1 MAIQW
6 TGSSPDVLI
15 PLDRSSGEALRTQ
28 LERGLRDAIRSGR
41 LRADERLPSTRE
53 LARGLG
59 ISRGMVVDCFDQL
72 QAEGYL
78 VARGGSA
85 TRVSPSAQRPRREAP
100 TPAMAPISFPA
111 SQPMPRLIADF
122 LPAVPDLASFPRTDW
137 ARATAEIC
145 RDAPTA
151 AFDYGDSRG
160 SQRLREVLAS
170 YLSRVRGAAAD
181 SEHVVVCTGFAQG
194 LNLALVCLAALG
206 VDRVAFEDPGYD
218 ETGQI
223 AAGLAGVELVPV
235 PVDEEGVRVDVLSAA
250 RVRAV
255 VVSPAHQWP
264 TGVVLSPQRRQALA
278 NWAVHTGGWIIE
290 DDYDAE
296 FRYDRDPVG
305 MVQGLIPERVINIG
319 TVSKSLA
326 PTLRLGWLLCPPG
339 LVEEIAELKIR
350 ADRGSPGLQQLV
362 LARLIESGR
371 FDRHLRRMRK
381 VYAGKRDALVA
392 ALDEHAPDV
401 RLSGL
406 AAGFHAVAQLAR
418 GAREAAVVEAARA
431 HGVGIYGMSANRSTR
446 SPDPPQLVLGFGNLS
461 ERAIIDGVTRLAPLL
476 QADLKVGFRPGTGE
490 RSPADV

>member
-1 MAIQW
+1 
-6 TGSSPDVLI
+6 
-15 PLDRSSGEALRTQ
+15 
-28 LERGLRDAIRSGR
+28 
-41 LRADERLPSTRE
+41 
-53 LARGLG
+53 
-59 ISRGMVVDCFDQL
+59 
-72 QAEGYL
+72 
-78 VARGGSA
+78 
-85 TRVSPSAQRPRREAP
+85 
-100 TPAMAPISFPA
+100 
-111 SQPMPRLIADF
+111 
-122 LPAVPDLASFPRTDW
+122 
-137 ARATAEIC
+137 
-145 RDAPTA
+145 
-151 AFDYGDSRG
+151 
-160 SQRLREVLAS
+160 
-170 YLSRVRGAAAD
+170 
-181 SEHVVVCTGFAQG
+181 
-194 LNLALVCLAALG
+194 
-206 VDRVAFEDPGYD
+206 
-218 ETGQI
+218 
-223 AAGLAGVELVPV
+223 
-235 PVDEEGVRVDVLSAA
+235 
-250 RVRAV
+250 
-255 VVSPAHQWP
+255 
-264 TGVVLSPQRRQALA
+264 VVLSPQRRQALA
-278 NWAVHTGGWIIE
+278 NWAVDTGGWIIE

-350 ADRGSPGLQQLV
+350 ADRGSPGLEQLV

-461 ERAIIDGVTRLAPLL
+461 ERAIINGVTRLAPLL
-476 QADLKVGFRPGTGE
+476 QAT
-490 RSPADV
+490 